1 MVSERYG
8 SGWGEGDNGWGLIL
22 TGNVETDF
30 QSISA
35 PGDMIATTECKP
47 EGSRFD
53 MFKKIAAVGKANGS
67 LMVAQITHPGRQ
79 LRHHLNPIAV
89 APSAIQ
95 MKDKNGLKYAKPHAA
110 TQPEIDSLVEG
121 FAYAAEYLEK
131 AGFDGIELHAAHG
144 YLLSQFL
151 SRATNTRT
159 DEYGPQ
165 TMESRLRFISEVARA
180 IKARVSPNFIVA
192 AKLNSVEFQDGGV
205 TPREAQ
211 ELCQALEKIGFDFVE
226 LSGGTAE
233 ELGMKWTKDST
244 RRREAFFLEF
254 AKAITDALGP
264 ASKLRVY
271 LTGGFRSAEAM
282 VKGLDA
288 IHGVG
293 IGRPAAA
300 EPRLCSDILEGR
312 LYGALKPVEA
322 FENDIYGGLA
332 IAGAQLAQIATGME
346 PLNFGDAKV
355 MDILKADMSLWQKR
369 TLQDG
374 EALD

>member
-180 IKARVSPNFIVA
+180 IKAR
-192 AKLNSVEFQDGGV
+192 
-205 TPREAQ
+205 
-211 ELCQALEKIGFDFVE
+211 
-226 LSGGTAE
+226 
-233 ELGMKWTKDST
+233 WTKDST

-374 EALD
+374 EALEYVRPVRYSGPQHPYGVAAE